1 VSSAQPASDATV
13 EASPYPLLLE
23 PILKQKVWG
32 GRRLAEFGK
41 QLPPNTQIGES
52 WEVADLPTTAP
63 GGGGGDPAR
72 SVIATGP
79 LAGQTLHD
87 ALDRWG
93 SHLLGDS
100 SPTPEG
106 DFPLLVKWLDAAEH
120 LSVQVHPTAE
130 YVEAHPEANLKTES
144 WVVLGADADSH
155 VYLGLRDDVTPA
167 DVARGARDGTL
178 PGMLRRVAAVPG
190 ECHHLPSGTI
200 HALGAGVLVAEV
212 QTPSDTTF
220 RLYDWASE
228 YGREGR
234 ELHLQQ
240 ALECLDFGDPPA
252 PTTAPDDAAMA
263 PLVSTEHYWIWQ
275 LRPGDRTY
283 QPRRDRS
290 WRVVM
295 VTAGQVRM
303 RASDES
309 FPLLE
314 LVKGDTV
321 VVPAANVGALL
332 VEGDMGSEA
341 LLVGTGEE
349 P

>member
-1 VSSAQPASDATV
+1 MSSAQTAPDAAI

-63 GGGGGDPAR
+63 GGGGGGPAR

-79 LAGQTLHD
+79 LAGRTLHD
-87 ALDRWG
+87 AMRRWG
-93 SHLLGDS
+93 SNLLGAS
-100 SPTPEG
+100 SPTSEG

-130 YVEAHPEANLKTES
+130 YVAVHPEANLKTES
-144 WVVLGADADSH
+144 WVVLDADADSH
-155 VYLGLRDDVTPA
+155 LYLGLHDGVAPA
-167 DVARGARDGTL
+167 DVARGARDGAL

-234 ELHLQQ
+234 ELHLEQ
-240 ALECLDFGDPPA
+240 ALEVLDFGDPPA
-252 PTTAPDDAAMA
+252 PTTAPDDAAIA

-283 QPRRDRS
+283 QESGGDS

-295 VTAGQVRM
+295 VTAGSVQIH
-303 RASDES
+303 ASDGT
-309 FPLLE
+309 FPSLE

-321 VVPAANVGALL
+321 VVPAACVGALL
-332 VEGDMGSEA
+332 VQGNAGSET